1 MSRSETPNA
10 SSRGPLAGER
20 LFAPHAPRY
29 RSVRRPKKEPAIDM
43 PRFAATPPRFAAV
56 PVSALREVR
65 RLRTASCAACSIT
78 ALTLLVA
85 ACGGGGGGG
94 RQAAPTPPPP
104 PAPPPTTI
112 SGRAALGLVQ
122 NAAVGVQDAGGQ
134 ELGSA
139 TTDSAGRFEDADLGN
154 HAGTLRI
161 LVEPATDG
169 SSAYLCDLISGC
181 AAGDGAAHAF
191 GDAVPYEVTLA
202 AVVPTEEIEY
212 AIQVTP
218 FTTAAARRADVLGER
233 TEANVRQ
240 ANEEMAEALED
251 VIALMLQEPVDLDDD
266 FPAVPIIDLTGSD
279 GTDLAAADISQAEA
293 MVTLL
298 AIAVLRVADGGED
311 LGAVLDDLADGF
323 AEAGRLVENDALASA
338 GHAFDIADLLT
349 ATADIVAELG
359 DAPSAASAALE
370 LLGLADGDAR
380 TEVAL
385 RLDRL
390 AVAFDAVTVDIAV
403 EQVDSDDDGLPDLDE
418 IAGGTDPADPD
429 TDGDGIL
436 DGDDPLPL
444 DVDTDGDGVG
454 DSQDTD
460 DDGDG
465 VDDLDDAFPLDAS
478 KTVDPAVFPPA
489 RRFAASCETPR
500 TGMDA
505 TSGRPFEDRQGSAHD
520 EKLWLRS
527 WSDDL
532 YLWYDEIEH
541 VDPVGYSVADYFRR
555 LRTFARTPSGAYK
568 DQFHFTYD
576 TAYWRQ
582 LSQSGVSAGY
592 GAEWVII
599 ASRPPREVAVAFTE
613 PDSPA
618 TEAGLGRGARVIA
631 IDGVDM
637 ETGSDV
643 DTLNAGLFPAEVGES
658 HEFVVRDLGATETR
672 TVTLTAGEIVTRPVQ
687 HVRTLDTDTGP
698 VGYLLFTSHIAPAEG
713 QLVEAMRGFEEAG
726 IADLIV
732 DLRYNGGGY
741 LDIANQLAFMIAG
754 PAAAS
759 GRTFDELRFNDKH
772 TVFNP
777 VTGRG
782 LRPTAFHESTLG
794 FTDGLPA
801 GDALPSVNLP
811 RVYVLTTD
819 DTCSAS
825 EAIINGLR
833 GIDVEVLLV
842 GGTTC
847 GKPYGFYP
855 ADNCG
860 TTYFS
865 VQFQSVNAKGFGEYP
880 DGFSPANLPRVEGV
894 PVPGCAVADDFDHRL
909 GDPAERLLST
919 ALDHR
924 ATAACPAPTAV
935 LFARRSLRHAP
946 PSADDAV
953 GRAHANGATRPG
965 LPGAWLREPR

>member
-1 MSRSETPNA
+1 MP
-10 SSRGPLAGER
+10 
-20 LFAPHAPRY
+20 APRDA
-29 RSVRRPKKEPAIDM
+29 RR
-43 PRFAATPPRFAAV
+43 R
-56 PVSALREVR
+56 
-65 RLRTASCAACSIT
+65 RTASRTACSIT
-78 ALTLLVA
+78 ALTLLLA
-85 ACGGGGGGG
+85 GCGGGGGGG
-94 RQAAPTPPPP
+94 GPQATPTPPPP

-134 ELGSA
+134 ELASA
-139 TTDSAGRFEDADLGN
+139 TTDSAGRFEEADIGS
-154 HAGTLRI
+154 HAGTLRV

-169 SSAYLCDLISGC
+169 SSAYLCDLVSGC
-181 AAGDGAAHAF
+181 AASDGASHAF

-240 ANEEMAEALED
+240 ANEEMAEALEN
-251 VIALMLQEPVDLDDD
+251 VIALVLQEPVELDDD
-266 FPAVPIIDLTGSD
+266 LPAVPIVDLTGSD

-298 AIAVLRVADGGED
+298 AIAVLQVADGGED

-323 AEAGRLVENDALASA
+323 AEAGRLVENDAMTGARD
-338 GHAFDIADLLT
+338 AFDIADLLT
-349 ATADIVAELG
+349 AAADLVADLG
-359 DAPSAASAALE
+359 GAPSATSPALE
-370 LLGLADGDAR
+370 LLGLADDDAR
-380 TEVAL
+380 ADIAL
-385 RLDRL
+385 RLERL
-390 AVAFDAVTVDIAV
+390 ATAFDAVTADIVV
-403 EQVDSDDDGLPDLDE
+403 EQVDSDGDGLPDLDE
-418 IAGGTDPADPD
+418 IADGTDPALAD
-429 TDGDGIL
+429 TDGDGIP

-444 DVDTDGDGVG
+444 DLDTDGDGVG
-454 DSQDTD
+454 DGQDTD

-465 VDDLDDAFPLDAS
+465 VDDSEDAFPLDAA

-489 RRFAASCETPR
+489 RNFAASCAEPR
-500 TGMDA
+500 TGVDDR
-505 TSGRPFEDRQGSAHD
+505 GRPFEDRQGSAHD

-532 YLWYDEIEH
+532 YLWYNEIEH
-541 VDPVGYSVADYFRR
+541 VDPVGYSVPDYFGR

-618 TEAGLGRGARVIA
+618 TAAGLGRGTRVIA

-687 HVRTLDTDTGP
+687 HVRILDTDAGP
-698 VGYLLFTSHIAPAEG
+698 VGYLLFTTHIAPAEG

-726 IADLIV
+726 ITGLMV

-754 PAAAS
+754 PAAAA

-777 VTGRG
+777 VTGRT
-782 LRPTAFHESTLG
+782 LRPTTFHETTLG

-801 GDALPSVNLP
+801 GDALPSVNLS
-811 RVYVLTTD
+811 RVYVLTTSG
-819 DTCSAS
+819 TCSAS

-833 GIDVEVLLV
+833 GIDVEVIQV
-842 GGTTC
+842 GSTTC

-855 ADNCG
+855 EDNCG

-880 DGFSPANLPRVEGV
+880 DGFSPANVPRVEGV

-909 GDPAERLLST
+909 GDPAERLLAA
-919 ALDHR
+919 ALGHR
-924 ATAACPAPTAV
+924 ATATCPVPAGV
-935 LFARRSLRHAP
+935 SARRSLRQAP
-946 PSADDAV
+946 LSRDDAV
-953 GRAHANGATRPG
+953 GRAHAQGATRPG

>member
-1 MSRSETPNA
+1 MRV
-10 SSRGPLAGER
+10 L
-20 LFAPHAPRY
+20 
-29 RSVRRPKKEPAIDM
+29 
-43 PRFAATPPRFAAV
+43 
-56 PVSALREVR
+56 
-65 RLRTASCAACSIT
+65 
-78 ALTLLVA
+78 
-85 ACGGGGGGG
+85 
-94 RQAAPTPPPP
+94 
-104 PAPPPTTI
+104 
-112 SGRAALGLVQ
+112 
-122 NAAVGVQDAGGQ
+122 DAGGA
-134 ELGSA
+134 ELASA
-139 TTDSAGRFEDADLGN
+139 TTDADGRFEDADLGSY
-154 HAGTLRI
+154 AGTLRI
-161 LVEPATDG
+161 VVEPAADG

-181 AAGDGAAHAF
+181 AASDGAAHAF

-202 AVVPTEEIEY
+202 AVVPAAEIDYEV
-212 AIQVTP
+212 QVTP
-218 FTTAAARRADVLGER
+218 FTTAAARRADALGER
-233 TEANVRQ
+233 NEANVRQ
-240 ANEEMAEALED
+240 ANTEMAEALED
-251 VIALMLQEPVDLDDD
+251 VLALMLQQPVDLADDL
-266 FPAVPIIDLTGSD
+266 PAVPIVDLTGSD
-279 GTDLAAADISQAEA
+279 GIDLATADISRAEA

-298 AIAVLRVADGGED
+298 AIAVLRVAGGGED

-323 AEAGRLVENDALASA
+323 AEAGRLVENDAMA
-338 GHAFDIADLLT
+338 GARDAFDIADLLT
-349 ATADIVAELG
+349 AAADLVADLG
-359 DAPSAASAALE
+359 GAPSATSPALE
-370 LLGLADGDAR
+370 LLGLADDDAR
-380 TEVAL
+380 ADIAL
-385 RLDRL
+385 RLERL
-390 AVAFDAVTVDIAV
+390 ATAFDAVTADIVV
-403 EQVDSDDDGLPDLDE
+403 EQVDSDGDGLPDLDE
-418 IAGGTDPADPD
+418 IADGTDPALAD
-429 TDGDGIL
+429 TDGDGIP

-444 DVDTDGDGVG
+444 DLDTDGDGVG

-465 VDDLDDAFPLDAS
+465 VDDIEDAFPLDAA
-478 KTVDPAVFPPA
+478 KTVDPAVFLPA
-489 RRFAASCETPR
+489 RNFAASCAEPR
-500 TGMDA
+500 TGVDDR
-505 TSGRPFEDRQGSAHD
+505 GRPFEDRQGSAHD

-532 YLWYDEIEH
+532 YLWYNEIEH
-541 VDPVGYSVADYFRR
+541 VDPVGFSVADYFRR

-599 ASRPPREVAVAFTE
+599 ARRPPREVAVAFTE

-643 DTLNAGLFPAEVGES
+643 DTLNAGLFPGAVGES
-658 HEFVVRDLGATETR
+658 HEFIVRDLGATETR

-687 HVRTLDTDTGP
+687 HVRTLDTDAGT
-698 VGYLLFTSHIAPAEG
+698 VGYLLFTSHLAPAEG
-713 QLVEAMRGFEEAG
+713 QLVEAMRAFEEEG
-726 IADLIV
+726 VTDLVV

-759 GRTFDELRFNDKH
+759 GRTFDELRFNAKH

-777 VTGRG
+777 VTGRA
-782 LRPTAFHESTLG
+782 LTPTAFHETTLG

-833 GIDVEVLLV
+833 GIDVEVILV

-894 PVPGCAVADDFDHRL
+894 PVPGCAAADDFDHRL

-919 ALDHR
+919 ALGHR
-924 ATAACPAPTAV
+924 ATATCPAPAGV
-935 LFARRSLRHAP
+935 SAKRALRYAP
-946 PSADDAV
+946 LSPDDAV
-953 GRAHANGATRPG
+953 GRAHPYGTTRRG
-965 LPGAWLREPR
+965 LPGAWLRESR